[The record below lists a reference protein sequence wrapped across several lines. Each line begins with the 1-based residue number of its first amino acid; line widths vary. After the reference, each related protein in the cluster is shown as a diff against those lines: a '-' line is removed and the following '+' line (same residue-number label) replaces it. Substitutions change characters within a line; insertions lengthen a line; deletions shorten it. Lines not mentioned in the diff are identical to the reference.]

1 MSQPASKDADS
12 CPSAP
17 SQQALHPPTATL
29 TATGPTQIGAIAPLN
44 LAGHLS
50 HVDSQGAARMVDIG
64 DKPVSRRAATA
75 RAVCAMNLATAEA
88 VRNNSATKGD
98 VLGVARLAG
107 IGAAKRTDELIPLC
121 HGLPLESVA
130 VDFSWL
136 DTTHLEVTATVHCT
150 GKTGVEMEALV
161 AANVAALTVYDMCK
175 SSDRAMRIEW
185 VELVRKSG
193 GVRGDFER
201 GQSD

>member
-1 MSQPASKDADS
+1 MSEPANKNADTGQAAS
-12 CPSAP
+12 G
-17 SQQALHPPTATL
+17 QQACDHPKLAPTT
-29 TATGPTQIGAIAPLN
+29 TGSTQSSANALPN
-44 LAGHLS
+44 PAGHLS

-64 DKPVSRRAATA
+64 DKPVSKRAATA
-75 RAVCAMNLATAEA
+75 RAVCTMNLVTAEA

-107 IGAAKRTDELIPLC
+107 ISAAKRTDELIPLC

-130 VDFSWL
+130 VEFSWL
-136 DTTHLEVTATVHCT
+136 DSTHLEVTATVHCT

-175 SSDRAMRIEW
+175 SSDRAMRIER
-185 VELVRKSG
+185 VELERKSG

-201 GQSD
+201 GQTD